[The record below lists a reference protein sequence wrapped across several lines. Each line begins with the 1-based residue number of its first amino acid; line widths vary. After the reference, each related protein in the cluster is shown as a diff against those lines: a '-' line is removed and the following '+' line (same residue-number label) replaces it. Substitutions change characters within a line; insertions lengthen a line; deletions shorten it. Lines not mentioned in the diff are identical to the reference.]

1 MARPGVM
8 TAYINPQTSQQFR
21 NVAGYTLA
29 NGEPAIDVACI
40 FAANYASSELPYLRA
55 NNNNPPTTNPFN
67 PNIQQVLSDGSV
79 QYLQQ
84 KGLKVLL
91 TVGNGWSQVGWRNS
105 ILKRTP

>member
-67 PNIQQVLSDGSV
+67 PNIQQVLSDGSCP
-79 QYLQQ
+79 
-84 KGLKVLL
+84 
-91 TVGNGWSQVGWRNS
+91 TR
-105 ILKRTP
+105 